1 MEKLGSGYLFQL
13 DFFNGFVKFSFLNVD
28 THGEAELPH
37 ISCSCEPKR
46 PFLFLKYGDVAG
58 SYLFAQTC

>member
-28 THGEAELPH
+28 THGEAELSY
-37 ISCSCEPKR
+37 ISCSCEPEHF
-46 PFLFLKYGDVAG
+46 FLFLKYRGVAG
-58 SYLFAQTC
+58 